1 MDPAEELRYLVLGA
15 QREGAK
21 ALTDLLRPIGL
32 TPAQAEVLVVV
43 RDAGQPLTVRE
54 IGERL
59 VCEGGS
65 PSRLVASVVDAGLLQ
80 RGEREGDRRAVEL
93 SLTPQ
98 GAKAVRAVV
107 NAFGA
112 RRRNCGQGA
121 AQARRGPSD
130 RGGDRAPP
138 LSAGA
143 VAALRVATLSR
154 RRADGAAWRGSS
166 AGSGC
171 RTARRAWGAAPAP
184 ARAAAAD
191 SDGRPPRQ
199 R

>member
-1 MDPAEELRYLVLGA
+1 MNPAEELRYLVLGA

-98 GAKAVRAVV
+98 GAKAVRAVARAERELHAWLSSTLSEHEV
-107 NAFGA
+107 EIVVKALRKLVEGRQTGAAIA
-112 RRRNCGQGA
+112 RRR
-121 AQARRGPSD
+121 
-130 RGGDRAPP
+130 
-138 LSAGA
+138 
-143 VAALRVATLSR
+143 
-154 RRADGAAWRGSS
+154 
-166 AGSGC
+166 
-171 RTARRAWGAAPAP
+171 
-184 ARAAAAD
+184 
-191 SDGRPPRQ
+191 
-199 R
+199 